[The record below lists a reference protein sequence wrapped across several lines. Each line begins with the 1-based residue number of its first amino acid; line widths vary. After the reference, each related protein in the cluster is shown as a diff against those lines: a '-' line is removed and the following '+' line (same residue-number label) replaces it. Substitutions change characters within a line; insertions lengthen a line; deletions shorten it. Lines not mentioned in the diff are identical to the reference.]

1 MTIQDIIDLTGAKLL
16 TPDVDLS
23 TPVTCGYAGD
33 LLSLVMA
40 AGQPG
45 MAWITVQT
53 HMNVI
58 AVAVLMEMSCV
69 IVPEGIH
76 MEEASIA
83 KAAEEGVVVL
93 ESPLTAYELCGLMN
107 EAGLPGSV

>member
-1 MTIQDIIDLTGAKLL
+1 MTIAELIKITEAENK
-16 TPDVDLS
+16 TPLLS
-23 TPVTCGYAGD
+23 TDTNVTCGYTCD
-33 LLSLVMA
+33 LLSWVMA
-40 AGQPG
+40 HGQQG

-69 IVPEGIH
+69 IVPEGIV
-76 MEEASIA
+76 MEEASLA

-93 ESPLTAYELCGLMN
+93 QSPLTAYELCGRMAA
-107 EAGLPGSV
+107 AGLPGGV

>member
-1 MTIQDIIDLTGAKLL
+1 MTIQALADLLKAKNC
-16 TPDVDLS
+16 TPDLPMDKEVS
-23 TPVTCGYAGD
+23 CGYTCD
-33 LLSLVMA
+33 LLSWVMA
-40 AGQPG
+40 HGKQG

-76 MEEASIA
+76 MEEASVA

-107 EAGLPGSV
+107 SAGLPGSL